1 MFTERH
7 KELFTLYSMS
17 IGYAELFKCKISI
30 IFVKKLNKSKDKDR
44 KTF

>member
-7 KELFTLYSMS
+7 KELFTIYSMS

-30 IFVKKLNKSKDKDR
+30 IFVKKLNKI
-44 KTF
+44 

>member
-17 IGYAELFKCKISI
+17 IGYAELFKCKIT
-30 IFVKKLNKSKDKDR
+30 KNLWNNLEKREK
-44 KTF
+44 

>member
-30 IFVKKLNKSKDKDR
+30 IFVNKQTDILKMKIKSK
-44 KTF
+44 